1 MVAPHSRDAG
11 SASWFGNQAPGASR
25 APGDGPGGGDVPRPN
40 QQPFDD
46 QQARPAAEGAPNSP
60 SSLVRPYAV
69 TKGRTKPMS
78 QLPMEALISATV
90 TARSESGTLTPEC
103 QAISDLCR
111 EWRSVAEISAL
122 LRIPLG
128 VARVLVADMSEQ
140 GLVQVKTSHNTDSRP
155 NANLLERV
163 LSGLRKL

>member
-11 SASWFGNQAPGASR
+11 SASWFGQQPAGAPRPPAV
-25 APGDGPGGGDVPRPN
+25 GPGGADLPRPTQN
-40 QQPFDD
+40 NADH
-46 QQARPAAEGAPNSP
+46 QAAANSSP

-69 TKGRTKPMS
+69 TKGRTKPKS
-78 QLPMEALISATV
+78 QLPLETLISSTD

-140 GLVQVKTSHNTDSRP
+140 GLLQIRSSINTDSRP

>member
-1 MVAPHSRDAG
+1 MAPHSRDAG
-11 SASWFGNQAPGASR
+11 SASWFGQQPGHPSTGGMPAV
-25 APGDGPGGGDVPRPN
+25 PGGGDVPRPI
-40 QQPFDD
+40 QQPYD
-46 QQARPAAEGAPNSP
+46 QRPAPGSAP

-69 TKGRTKPMS
+69 TKGRTKPKS
-78 QLPMEALISATV
+78 QLPLEALISATAA
-90 TARSESGTLTPEC
+90 ARNESGTLTPEW

-122 LRIPLG
+122 LRMPLG

-140 GLVQVKTSHNTDSRP
+140 GLVQIRSSLDNDARP
-155 NANLLERV
+155 NTNLLERV

>member
-1 MVAPHSRDAG
+1 MVVAPHSRDAG
-11 SASWFGNQAPGASR
+11 SASWFGQQPAGAPAAPGL
-25 APGDGPGGGDVPRPN
+25 PPGGVDAPRPS
-40 QQPFDD
+40 QQPGER
-46 QQARPAAEGAPNSP
+46 QPPPANNSP

-69 TKGRTKPMS
+69 TRGRTKPKA
-78 QLPMEALISATV
+78 QLPMEALISATAA
-90 TARSESGTLTPEC
+90 ARDEMATLTPEC
-103 QAISDLCR
+103 QAIGELCK

-140 GLVQVKTSHNTDSRP
+140 GLVQIRSSLDSDSRP
-155 NANLLERV
+155 NVNLLERV

>member
-1 MVAPHSRDAG
+1 MAPHSREDG
-11 SASWFGNQAPGASR
+11 SASWFGQQPGGASR
-25 APGDGPGGGDVPRPN
+25 APTERPDGEDVPRPK
-40 QQPFDD
+40 QQPDD
-46 QQARPAAEGAPNSP
+46 QQPTPAGDPPSNTP

-69 TKGRTKPMS
+69 TRGRTKPKS
-78 QLPMEALISATV
+78 QLPLEALISATAA
-90 TARSESGTLTPEC
+90 ARDELGTLTPEC
-103 QAISDLCR
+103 QAIRDLCG

-140 GLVQVKTSHNTDSRP
+140 GLVQIQSSLGSDESRP

>member
-1 MVAPHSRDAG
+1 MAPHSRDAG
-11 SASWFGNQAPGASR
+11 NASWFGQQQSAGAAR
-25 APGDGPGGGDVPRPN
+25 PPAAGPGGADVPRPTQN
-40 QQPFDD
+40 NAD
-46 QQARPAAEGAPNSP
+46 QQAAANSSH

-69 TKGRTKPMS
+69 TKGRTKPKS
-78 QLPMEALISATV
+78 QLPLETLISSTD
-90 TARSESGTLTPEC
+90 TARAESGTLTPEC

-111 EWRSVAEISAL
+111 EWRSVAEVSAL

-140 GLVQVKTSHNTDSRP
+140 GLLQIRSSNNTDSRP

>member
-1 MVAPHSRDAG
+1 MVAPPHGRDAG
-11 SASWFGNQAPGASR
+11 SASWFGPQPDSAPR
-25 APGDGPGGGDVPRPN
+25 AVPDGPIGGDVPRAG
-40 QQPFDD
+40 QQPPD
-46 QQARPAAEGAPNSP
+46 QQQQPAAGGAP

-69 TKGRTKPMS
+69 TRGRTKPRA
-78 QLPMEALISATV
+78 QLPMEALISATL
-90 TARSESGTLTPEC
+90 TARSEFGMLTPEC

-140 GLVQVKTSHNTDSRP
+140 GLVQIRTSLNTDGRP
-155 NANLLERV
+155 NVNLLERV

>member
-1 MVAPHSRDAG
+1 M
-11 SASWFGNQAPGASR
+11 
-25 APGDGPGGGDVPRPN
+25 
-40 QQPFDD
+40 
-46 QQARPAAEGAPNSP
+46 
-60 SSLVRPYAV
+60 RPYAV

-90 TARSESGTLTPEC
+90 TARSEPGTLTPEC

-140 GLVQVKTSHNTDSRP
+140 GLVQVKTSHDTDSRP
-155 NANLLERV
+155 NVNLLERV